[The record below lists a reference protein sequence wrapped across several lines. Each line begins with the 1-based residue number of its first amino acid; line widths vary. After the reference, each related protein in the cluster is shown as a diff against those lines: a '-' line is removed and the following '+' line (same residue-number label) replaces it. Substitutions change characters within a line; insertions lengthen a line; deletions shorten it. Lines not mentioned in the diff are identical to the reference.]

1 MSYIDGFA
9 FTVPKSN
16 LEDYKKLA
24 TRTADL
30 FKDLGATGYAESL
43 GDDVPHGQVTS
54 FPRAV
59 MAKDDDVVIL
69 QWIQYASKADRDRIG
84 AKVMQDPRMKAIM
97 AESKVDMKH
106 MIYGGFETFVSF

>member
-9 FTVPKSN
+9 FTVPRSN

-24 TRTADL
+24 QRTAEL
-30 FKDLGATGYAESL
+30 FKDLGATGYAESVA
-43 GDDVPHGQVTS
+43 DDVSYGKITS

-59 MAKDDDVVIL
+59 MASDDDVVIL
-69 QWIQYASKADRDRIG
+69 QWIQYASKADRNRIG
-84 AKVMQDPRMKAIM
+84 AEVMQDPRMKAIM

-106 MIYGGFETFVSF
+106 MIYGGFQTFVSF